1 MLPLLLTGVQV
12 MLFQM
17 GLVQGFQC
25 NEEYH
30 VIKVASR
37 FNKNCTF
44 NKPITECKTLQDVV
58 TNIKSLNETCI
69 EIYNNQN
76 LTESIRFK
84 YVSGLTLLKA
94 PNVSEVVVDC
104 NANTS
109 CGQNGTG
116 ISFRNSSNIKIY
128 GLKFQK
134 CGIKRKTDLCA
145 ERQNLVFYI
154 SSAFHFDYITN
165 VTFESVQLVESH
177 GYSVHMFNSE
187 SQLIFRKVTIKDGT
201 LVSNYY
207 SDSCVEVIGFGSGGG
222 MRIEFGGSSTF
233 SRENQ
238 IEISSSNY
246 QNNIAEMNDRNFSC
260 NFTKVFFPY
269 GRGGALSIIFNGDS
283 RNNSV
288 VVTNSNFTNNSALWG
303 GSIHFKFD
311 DHSQYNDVQ
320 VRNVLMNSSNATLY
334 GGGILAWGVNNEDF
348 NNFSVSKTKFNGNN
362 ASLGGGL
369 AIMGLKG
376 KGKYTT
382 VMNCSFEDNAASFGA
397 GIFIKDT
404 KATLDT
410 VSVSQNN
417 IKSMGV
423 YSQPFNGAIASFNST
438 VIVDGNSFIEKNINT
453 GFLLDQ
459 TKLHIKGHLSLSENN
474 GFDGGG
480 MAVYGNSHIKTYK
493 NSTLYFAYNKASSRG
508 GGLFVMVPGPY
519 IKPLDSIVL
528 SRYNCFIENDND
540 GNISFVNNTASN
552 KYGNAMFVSTLQ
564 HCTRG
569 INEFQ
574 TVFTNWTNFF
584 FRPDNDSHN
593 VVTEPNTMTLN
604 MDEWTPAPG
613 IPFEPSVILYDERGT
628 NVAET
633 VDVTLEPESITTSTL
648 NKKFVIDDDNK
659 INIAFK
665 GNKSI
670 NFSAIIVAT
679 NSEVLP
685 HNITNITFQECP
697 FGFYYNE
704 QDKSC
709 QCGRPH
715 DFPKGIAQCGH
726 SDIYVFKNRW
736 VYKNASYE
744 CPSGYCIDC
753 QNDTLTGFE
762 CKLNILKQCNETRNQ
777 TSRLCSR
784 CIEGFSVTIGSNMC
798 SLCTDNK
805 GLPLIIF
812 VYVIICI
819 IATILFLVC
828 NFNGYACYLNS
839 AVFFYKCAGTVM
851 EPVKVYYIDP
861 VMKFL
866 LSLLS
871 ETFESR
877 EVGIC
882 FMDGLNNL
890 EKLAITFAKPFL
902 IISPIVIIIAIL
914 YCCTSRG
921 CTIPKCTNRGW
932 KCFKMEICKRSIN
945 NILIVF
951 WMGIII
957 AILQTLH
964 SVSID
969 GTKYVFV
976 YADEVY
982 LGKNHSRYFAM
993 AIIMIIAAV
1002 GFLLCT
1008 IFYEKFYTHLICRFR
1023 IVVYILS
1030 FLIYAIICIYVPSD
1044 VRVTLASIFCLIMV
1058 SVILLLPSN
1067 RNYQERD
1074 STTINNNEEDD
1085 DREQLIQSNENN
1097 RNEKLLNGLELTH
1110 LSMLTLLVLL
1120 YGSME
1125 GLYCPSISEKKIVH
1139 PCRVISISINIL
1151 LYLPLVT
1158 SVFYCVYDLYLN
1170 YLKDKILAT
1179 CRRNLEDATGI
1190 LVIQFRRT
1198 FLLPPGII
1206 KVLKLD
1212 LQACVGPCQIF
1223 LQKYLAEKSR

>member
-1 MLPLLLTGVQV
+1 MLLLVLTGVQV

-17 GLVQGFQC
+17 GLVQGYQC
-25 NEEYH
+25 DEEYH

-37 FNKNCTF
+37 FDKSCTPSE
-44 NKPITECKTLQDVV
+44 PITECKTLQDVV
-58 TNIKSLNETCI
+58 TNIKNLNETCI
-69 EIYNNQN
+69 EIYNNQIF
-76 LTESIRFK
+76 TESIRFK
-84 YVSGLTLLKA
+84 HVSGLTLLKA
-94 PNVSEVVVDC
+94 SNVSEVVVDC
-104 NANTS
+104 NTNTS

-116 ISFRNSSNIKIY
+116 ISFGSSSNIKIY

-134 CGIKRKTDLCA
+134 CGIKRKTDICV
-145 ERQNLVFYI
+145 EKQNLVFYI
-154 SSAFHFDYITN
+154 SSAFHFDHITN

-177 GYSVHMFNSE
+177 GYSVHMFNSG
-187 SQLIFRKVTIKDGT
+187 SQLVFHNVTVKNGI
-201 LVSNYY
+201 LVPNYH
-207 SDSCVEVIGFGSGGG
+207 SDSCSEVKGFGSGGG
-222 MRIEFGGSSTF
+222 MLIEFCGSSNF

-238 IEISSSNY
+238 VEISSGNF
-246 QNNIAEMNDRNFSC
+246 QNNIAEMEDRNFSC
-260 NFTKVFFPY
+260 NFTKDFFPY
-269 GRGGALSIIFNGDS
+269 GRGGALSIVFNGDS
-283 RNNSV
+283 RNNDV
-288 VVTNSNFTNNSALWG
+288 IVTNSSFTNNSALWG
-303 GSIHFKFD
+303 GSMHFKFD

-320 VRNVLMNSSNATLY
+320 VRSVSIDSSNGSLY
-334 GGGILAWGVNNEDF
+334 GGGILAWGVNNENN
-348 NNFSVSKTKFNGNN
+348 NNFNVSETNFYGNN

-376 KGKYTT
+376 EGKYAT
-382 VMNCSFEDNAASFGA
+382 VMNCFFEDNAASFGA

-417 IKSMGV
+417 NQSMEV
-423 YSQPFNGAIASFNST
+423 YSQTFNGAIASFNST
-438 VIVDGNSFIEKNINT
+438 VNIHGNSFIEKNINT

-459 TKLHIKGHLSLSENN
+459 TELHIKGHLNLHENS

-480 MAVYGNSHIKTYK
+480 MAVYGNSHIKTCK
-493 NSTLYFAYNKASSRG
+493 NSTLYFANNKASNRG

-519 IKPLDSIVL
+519 IRPSNNIVL
-528 SRYNCFIENDND
+528 SRYNCFLKNNNGAID

-552 KYGNAMFVSTLQ
+552 QYGNAIFVSTLQ

-569 INEFQ
+569 MNDFK
-574 TVFTNWTNFF
+574 TLFTNWTNFY

-593 VVTEPNTMTLN
+593 VVTEPSNMTLN

-613 IPFEPSVILYDERGT
+613 IPFQPSVILRDERGT

-633 VDVTLEPESITTSTL
+633 VDVTLEPESITTSNL
-648 NKKFVIDDDNK
+648 NKKFVIDDNK

-685 HNITNITFQECP
+685 HNITNITFRECP
-697 FGFYYNE
+697 FGFYYND

-715 DFPKGIAQCGH
+715 DFSKGIAQCAQ

-753 QNDTLTGFE
+753 QDDTITGFE
-762 CKLNILKQCNETRNQ
+762 CKLNIAKQCNEARNQ

-784 CIEGFSVTIGSNMC
+784 CNDNFSVTIGSNMC
-798 SLCTDNK
+798 SSCK
-805 GLPLIIF
+805 GTKWWSLILVYLIIF
-812 VYVIICI
+812 IV
-819 IATILFLVC
+819 ATILFLVC

-861 VMKFL
+861 AMTL
-866 LSLLS
+866 WLTLLS
-871 ETFESR
+871 ETFESK
-877 EVGIC
+877 EVGFC
-882 FMDGLNNL
+882 FIDGLNNL
-890 EKLAITFAKPFL
+890 DKLALTFAKPGLFIL
-902 IISPIVIIIAIL
+902 PIMIVIIIL
-914 YCCTSRG
+914 
-921 CTIPKCTNRGW
+921 KCTNKGW
-932 KCFKMEICKRSIN
+932 KFFKMEICKRSIN
-945 NILIVF
+945 NILIIF
-951 WMGIII
+951 WMDIII

-982 LGKNHSRYFAM
+982 HGKKHIRYFVV
-993 AIIMIIAAV
+993 AIIMIFAAV
-1002 GFLLCT
+1002 WFLLCT
-1008 IFYEKFYTHLICRFR
+1008 IFYEKFYTHLIGRFR

-1030 FLIYAIICIYVPSD
+1030 FLIYAIICIYVPTD
-1044 VRVTLASIFCLIMV
+1044 IRVTLASIFCLIMV
-1058 SVILLLPSN
+1058 TVILLLPSATN
-1067 RNYQERD
+1067 D
-1074 STTINNNEEDD
+1074 NNEEDD
-1085 DREQLIQSNENN
+1085 DRQQLIQSNENN
-1097 RNEKLLNGLELTH
+1097 KNEKLLNRLELTH

-1125 GLYCPSISEKKIVH
+1125 GLYCPSIAEKKIAH
-1139 PCRVISISINIL
+1139 PCRIISISINVL

-1158 SVFYCVYDLYLN
+1158 SAFYCVYDLYL
-1170 YLKDKILAT
+1170 KDKIAAI
-1179 CRRNLEDATGI
+1179 CKKREDATGI
-1190 LVIQFRRT
+1190 LVI
-1198 FLLPPGII
+1198 
-1206 KVLKLD
+1206 
-1212 LQACVGPCQIF
+1212 
-1223 LQKYLAEKSR
+1223 

>member
-1 MLPLLLTGVQV
+1 MLLLLLTGAQV

-17 GLVQGFQC
+17 GLVQGYQC
-25 NEEYH
+25 DKEYR

-37 FNKNCTF
+37 FNKSCTPSE
-44 NKPITECKTLQDVV
+44 PITECKTLQDVV

-94 PNVSEVVVDC
+94 SNISEVVVDC
-104 NANTS
+104 DTDTR

-128 GLKFQK
+128 GLKFER
-134 CGIKRKTDLCA
+134 CGIKQKTDLCA
-145 ERQNLVFYI
+145 EKQNLVFYI

-165 VTFESVQLVESH
+165 VTFEGVQLFKSH
-177 GYSVHMFNSE
+177 GYSVHMFNSG
-187 SQLIFRKVTIKDGT
+187 SQLRFHKVTVKDGIF
-201 LVSNYY
+201 VRNCY
-207 SDSCVEVIGFGSGGG
+207 SDCHAEVIGSRSGGG
-222 MRIEFGGSSTF
+222 IQIVFGGSSAF

-238 IEISSSNY
+238 VEISSSNF
-246 QNNIAEMNDRNFSC
+246 QNNIAELNDRNFSC
-260 NFTKVFFPY
+260 NFTKAYFPF

-283 RNNSV
+283 KNNDV
-288 VVTNSNFTNNSALWG
+288 VVTSSSFTNNSALWG

-320 VRNVLMNSSNATLY
+320 VRSVSIDSSNGSLY
-334 GGGILAWGVNNEDF
+334 GGGILAWGVNNENN
-348 NNFSVSKTKFNGNN
+348 NNFNVSETNFYGNN

-376 KGKYTT
+376 EGKYAT
-382 VMNCSFEDNAASFGA
+382 VMNCFFEDNAASFGA

-410 VSVSQNN
+410 VNVSQNN
-417 IKSMGV
+417 NQSMEV
-423 YSQPFNGAIASFNST
+423 YSQTFNGAIASFNST
-438 VIVDGNSFIEKNINT
+438 VNIHGDSFIEKNINT

-459 TKLHIKGHLSLSENN
+459 TELHIKGHLNLHENS

-480 MAVYGNSHIKTYK
+480 MAVYGNSHIKTCK
-493 NSTLYFAYNKASSRG
+493 NSTLYFANNKASNRG

-519 IKPLDSIVL
+519 IKPLNIML
-528 SRYNCFIENDND
+528 SRYDCFIENNNGAVD

-552 KYGNAMFVSTLQ
+552 EYGKAIFVSTLQ

-569 INEFQ
+569 MNDFE
-574 TVFTNWTNFF
+574 TVFTNWTNFY

-593 VVTEPNTMTLN
+593 VVTEPSTMKLN

-613 IPFEPSVILYDERGT
+613 IPFQPSVFLYDERGT

-633 VDVTLEPESITTSTL
+633 VDVTLEPENITTSTL
-648 NKKFVIDDDNK
+648 NKKFVIDDNK

-670 NFSAIIVAT
+670 NFSAVIVAT

-685 HNITNITFQECP
+685 HNITNITFKECP
-697 FGFYYNE
+697 FGFYYND
-704 QDKSC
+704 QDKLC

-715 DFPKGIAQCGH
+715 DFSKGIAQCAQ

-753 QNDTLTGFE
+753 QDDTITGFE
-762 CKLNILKQCNETRNQ
+762 CKLNIAKQCNEARNQ

-784 CIEGFSVTIGSNMC
+784 CNDNFSVTIGSNMC
-798 SLCTDNK
+798 SSCK
-805 GLPLIIF
+805 GTKWWSLILVYLTIF
-812 VYVIICI
+812 IV
-819 IATILFLVC
+819 ATILFLVC

-861 VMKFL
+861 AMTHWL
-866 LSLLS
+866 TLLS

-877 EVGIC
+877 KVGFC
-882 FMDGLNNL
+882 FIDGLNNL
-890 EKLAITFAKPFL
+890 DKLGFTFGKPGLFIL
-902 IISPIVIIIAIL
+902 PIVIVIIIL
-914 YCCTSRG
+914 
-921 CTIPKCTNRGW
+921 KCTNRRW
-932 KCFKMEICKRSIN
+932 KFFNMDACKRSIN
-945 NILIVF
+945 NILIIF

-964 SVSID
+964 PVSID

-982 LGKNHSRYFAM
+982 LGKNHIRYFVV
-993 AIIMIIAAV
+993 AIIMIFAAV

-1008 IFYEKFYTHLICRFR
+1008 IFYEKFYTHLIGRFR

-1030 FLIYAIICIYVPSD
+1030 FLIYAIICIYVPTD
-1044 VRVTLASIFCLIMV
+1044 IRVTLASIFCLIMV

-1067 RNYQERD
+1067 TADQERD
-1074 STTINNNEEDD
+1074 SATNDSNEEDD
-1085 DREQLIQSNENN
+1085 DHLQLIQSNENN

-1125 GLYCPSISEKKIVH
+1125 GLYCPLIAEKKIAH
-1139 PCRVISISINIL
+1139 PCRIISISINIL
-1151 LYLPLVT
+1151 LYLPLAT
-1158 SVFYCVYDLYLN
+1158 SAFYCVYNL
-1170 YLKDKILAT
+1170 YLKDTIAAICKK
-1179 CRRNLEDATGI
+1179 RRDATGI
-1190 LVIQFRRT
+1190 LVILCTRPLT
-1198 FLLPPGII
+1198 FSAWCLLNGNH
-1206 KVLKLD
+1206 
-1212 LQACVGPCQIF
+1212 A
-1223 LQKYLAEKSR
+1223 

>member
-1 MLPLLLTGVQV
+1 MLLLLLTGAQV

-17 GLVQGFQC
+17 GLVQGYQC
-25 NEEYH
+25 DKEYR

-37 FNKNCTF
+37 FNKSCTPSE
-44 NKPITECKTLQDVV
+44 PITKCKTLQDVV

-94 PNVSEVVVDC
+94 SNISEIVVDC
-104 NANTS
+104 NTDTR

-128 GLKFQK
+128 GLKFER
-134 CGIKRKTDLCA
+134 CGMKQKTDLCA
-145 ERQNLVFYI
+145 EKQNFVFYI

-165 VTFESVQLVESH
+165 ITFESVQLFKSH
-177 GYSVHMFNSE
+177 GYSVHMFNSG
-187 SQLIFRKVTIKDGT
+187 SQLRFHKVTVKDGIF
-201 LVSNYY
+201 VRNCYSN
-207 SDSCVEVIGFGSGGG
+207 CHAEVIGSRSGGG
-222 MRIEFGGSSTF
+222 IRIDFGGSSAF
-233 SRENQ
+233 SQENQ
-238 IEISSSNY
+238 VEISSSNF
-246 QNNIAEMNDRNFSC
+246 QNNIAELNDRNFSC
-260 NFTKVFFPY
+260 NFTKAYFPF

-283 RNNSV
+283 KNNDV
-288 VVTNSNFTNNSALWG
+288 VVTNSSFTNNSALWG
-303 GSIHFKFD
+303 GSIHFRFD
-311 DHSQYNDVQ
+311 DHSQYNNVQ
-320 VRNVLMNSSNATLY
+320 VKSVSIDSSKASLY
-334 GGGILAWGVNNEDF
+334 GGGILAWGVSNESN
-348 NNFSVSKTKFNGNN
+348 NNFIVSETNFYGNN
-362 ASLGGGL
+362 ANLGGGL

-376 KGKYTT
+376 QGKYAT

-417 IKSMGV
+417 NKSTEV
-423 YSQPFNGAIASFNST
+423 YNQTFNGAIASFNST
-438 VIVDGNSFIEKNINT
+438 VNVHGNSFIEKNINT

-459 TKLHIKGHLSLSENN
+459 TKLDIKGHLSLSKNN

-480 MAVYGNSHIKTYK
+480 MAVYGNSYIKTCK
-493 NSTLYFAYNKASSRG
+493 NSTLYFANNKASNRG

-519 IKPLDSIVL
+519 IKPLNNIML
-528 SRYNCFIENDND
+528 SRYDCFIKNNNGAVD

-552 KYGNAMFVSTLQ
+552 KYGKAIFVSTLQ

-569 INEFQ
+569 MNDFE
-574 TVFTNWTNFF
+574 TVFTNWTNFY
-584 FRPDNDSHN
+584 FRPDNDDHN
-593 VVTEPNTMTLN
+593 VVTEPSTMKLN
-604 MDEWTPAPG
+604 MDEWSPAPG
-613 IPFEPSVILYDERGT
+613 IPFQPSVILYDERGT

-633 VDVTLEPESITTSTL
+633 VDVTLEPQSITTSTL
-648 NKKFVIDDDNK
+648 NKKFVIDDNK

-685 HNITNITFQECP
+685 HNITNITFRECP
-697 FGFYYNE
+697 FGFYYND

-715 DFPKGIAQCGH
+715 DFSKGIAQCAQ

-736 VYKNASYE
+736 VYINASYE

-753 QNDTLTGFE
+753 QDDTITGFE
-762 CKLNILKQCNETRNQ
+762 CKLNISKQCNEARKQ

-784 CIEGFSVTIGSNMC
+784 CMDGYSVTIGSNMC
-798 SLCTDNK
+798 ISCK
-805 GLPLIIF
+805 GGHSWWPLIIF
-812 VYVIICI
+812 AYLIIFI
-819 IATILFLVC
+819 TATILFLVC

-861 VMKFL
+861 AMTL
-866 LSLLS
+866 WLTLLS

-877 EVGIC
+877 EVGFC
-882 FMDGLNNL
+882 FIDGLNNL
-890 EKLAITFAKPFL
+890 DKLGFTFGKQGLFIL
-902 IISPIVIIIAIL
+902 PIVIVIVIL
-914 YCCTSRG
+914 
-921 CTIPKCTNRGW
+921 KCTNKGW
-932 KCFKMEICKRSIN
+932 KFFNMDICKRSIN
-945 NILIVF
+945 NILIIF

-964 SVSID
+964 PVSID

-982 LGKNHSRYFAM
+982 LGKNHRPYFAM
-993 AIIMIIAAV
+993 AVVMIIAAAV
-1002 GFLLCT
+1002 FLICT
-1008 IFYEKFYTHLICRFR
+1008 LFYEKFYSHLIGRFR

-1030 FLIYAIICIYVPSD
+1030 FLIYAIICIYVPTD
-1044 VRVTLASIFCLIMV
+1044 IRVTLASIFCLIMV
-1058 SVILLLPSN
+1058 SVILLLPTNDNS
-1067 RNYQERD
+1067 
-1074 STTINNNEEDD
+1074 EEDD
-1085 DREQLIQSNENN
+1085 DRQQLIQSNENN

-1125 GLYCPSISEKKIVH
+1125 GLYCPRIAEKKIAH
-1139 PCRVISISINIL
+1139 PCRIISISINIL
-1151 LYLPLVT
+1151 LYLPLAT
-1158 SVFYCVYDLYLN
+1158 SAFYCVYNLYL
-1170 YLKDKILAT
+1170 KHKIAAIRK
-1179 CRRNLEDATGI
+1179 RRKDATGI
-1190 LVIQFRRT
+1190 LVILYTRPLT
-1198 FLLPPGII
+1198 FSAWCLLNGIHT
-1206 KVLKLD
+1206 
-1212 LQACVGPCQIF
+1212 
-1223 LQKYLAEKSR
+1223 

>member
-1 MLPLLLTGVQV
+1 MLLLILIGVQV
-12 MLFQM
+12 MLFQVE
-17 GLVQGFQC
+17 LVGGCQC
-25 NEEYH
+25 HKKYS
-30 VIKVASR
+30 VVKVANE
-37 FNKNCTF
+37 FNKNCTSS
-44 NKPITECKTLQDVV
+44 KPRCKTLQDVIM
-58 TNIKSLNETCI
+58 NIKNLNETCI
-69 EIYNNQN
+69 EIYNDQS
-76 LTESIRFK
+76 LTESIKFK

-104 NANTS
+104 LTNTS
-109 CGQNGTG
+109 YGHNGTG

-134 CGIKRKTDLCA
+134 CGMKRKTDLCS
-145 ERQNLVFYI
+145 EKQNLLLYI

-165 VTFESVQLVESH
+165 VTFESVHLVESH
-177 GYSVHMFNSE
+177 GYSIHMFNSG
-187 SQLIFRKVTIKDGT
+187 SQLKFHNVTVKNGI
-201 LVSNYY
+201 LVPNYH
-207 SDSCVEVIGFGSGGG
+207 SDSCLEVKGFGSGGG
-222 MRIEFGGSSTF
+222 MRIEFGGSSAF

-238 IEISSSNY
+238 VEISSSNY
-246 QNNIAEMNDRNFSC
+246 QNNIAEMHDRNFSC
-260 NFTKVFFPY
+260 NFTNVFFPY
-269 GRGGALSIIFNGDS
+269 GRGGALSFIFNGDS

-288 VVTNSNFTNNSALWG
+288 VVTNSIFTNNSALWG
-303 GSIHFKFD
+303 GSIHIKFD
-311 DHSQYNDVQ
+311 DRSQYNDVQ
-320 VRNVLMNSSNATLY
+320 IRNVSMNSSNATLY

-348 NNFSVSKTKFNGNN
+348 NNFNVSETKFNGNN

-376 KGKYTT
+376 KGKYAT

-410 VSVSQNN
+410 LSVSQNN

-423 YSQPFNGAIASFNST
+423 YNQTFNGAIASFNST
-438 VIVDGNSFIEKNINT
+438 VRVDGNSFIEKNINT

-459 TKLHIKGHLSLSENN
+459 TELCIKGHLVLSENN

-480 MAVYGNSHIKTYK
+480 MAVYGNSHIKTHK
-493 NSTLYFAYNKASSRG
+493 NSGLYFVNNKASNRG

-528 SRYNCFIENDND
+528 SRYNCFIENGND

-564 HCTRG
+564 HCARG
-569 INEFQ
+569 INDF
-574 TVFTNWTNFF
+574 TKVFTNWTNFY
-584 FRPDNDSHN
+584 FRPDNDNHN
-593 VVTEPNTMTLN
+593 VVTEPYRMILD
-604 MDEWTPAPG
+604 MSEWTPAPG
-613 IPFEPSVILYDERGT
+613 IPFEPSVILHDERGT

-715 DFPKGIAQCGH
+715 DFPKGIAQCAH

-753 QNDTLTGFE
+753 QNDTITGFE
-762 CKLNILKQCNETRNQ
+762 CKLDILKQCNETRNQ

-784 CIEGFSVTIGSNMC
+784 CIKGFSVTIGSNMC
-798 SLCTDNK
+798 SLCTDNN

-819 IATILFLVC
+819 IATILFLFC

-839 AVFFYKCAGTVM
+839 AVFFYKCAGTMM

-861 VMKFL
+861 VMTFW

-877 EVGIC
+877 EVGFC
-882 FMDGLNNL
+882 FIDSLNNL
-890 EKLAITFAKPFL
+890 DKLGLTFGKPVLF
-902 IISPIVIIIAIL
+902 IIPILIVIIIL
-914 YCCTSRG
+914 
-921 CTIPKCTNRGW
+921 KCTNKGW
-932 KCFKMEICKRSIN
+932 KFFKMEICKRSIN
-945 NILIVF
+945 NILIIF

-982 LGKNHSRYFAM
+982 LGKNHRGYFAM

-1008 IFYEKFYTHLICRFR
+1008 IFYEKFYTHLIGRFR

-1044 VRVTLASIFCLIMV
+1044 IRVTLASIFCLIMV

-1067 RNYQERD
+1067 G
-1074 STTINNNEEDD
+1074 TNNNDEEDD
-1085 DREQLIQSNENN
+1085 GRQQLIQSNENN
-1097 RNEKLLNGLELTH
+1097 RNDKFLNGLELTH
-1110 LSMLTLLVLL
+1110 LSMLTLLVLF

-1125 GLYCPSISEKKIVH
+1125 GLYCPSISEKKIAH
-1139 PCRVISISINIL
+1139 PCRIISISINIL
-1151 LYLPLVT
+1151 LYLPLLT
-1158 SVFYCVYDLYLN
+1158 SAIYFLYDLH
-1170 YLKDKILAT
+1170 LKDKIAAI
-1179 CRRNLEDATGI
+1179 CNKREDATGI
-1190 LVIQFRRT
+1190 LVI
-1198 FLLPPGII
+1198 
-1206 KVLKLD
+1206 
-1212 LQACVGPCQIF
+1212 
-1223 LQKYLAEKSR
+1223 

>member
-1 MLPLLLTGVQV
+1 MLLLLLTGVQV

-17 GLVQGFQC
+17 GLVQGYQC
-25 NEEYH
+25 DKEYR
-30 VIKVASR
+30 VIKVANR
-37 FNKNCTF
+37 FDKNCTSS
-44 NKPITECKTLQDVV
+44 KTECKTLEDVV
-58 TNIKSLNETCI
+58 RNIKGLNATCI
-69 EIYNNQN
+69 EIYNNQS
-76 LTESIRFK
+76 LTGSVRFK

-94 PNVSEVVVDC
+94 PSVSEVVVDC
-104 NANTS
+104 NTNTS
-109 CGQNGTG
+109 CGRNGTG
-116 ISFRNSSNIKIY
+116 ISFRSSSNIKIF

-134 CGIKRKTDLCA
+134 CGIKRKTDLCS
-145 ERQNLVFYI
+145 EKQNLILYI

-177 GYSVHMFNSE
+177 GYSVHMFNSG
-187 SQLIFRKVTIKDGT
+187 SQLIFRKVTVRDGIS
-201 LVSNYY
+201 VPNYD
-207 SDSCVEVIGFGSGGG
+207 SDSCEEVIGFRSGGG
-222 MRIEFGGSSTF
+222 MRIEFGGNSTF
-233 SRENQ
+233 SRDNQ
-238 IEISSSNY
+238 VEISSSNY
-246 QNNIAEMNDRNFSC
+246 QNNIAEMKDRNFSC

-269 GRGGALSIIFNGDS
+269 GRGGALSIVFNGDS
-283 RNNSV
+283 RNNYIIVS
-288 VVTNSNFTNNSALWG
+288 NSTFTNNSALWG

-320 VRNVLMNSSNATLY
+320 VKNVLMNSSNASLY
-334 GGGILAWGVNNEDF
+334 GGGILAWGINNEDF
-348 NNFSVSKTKFNGNN
+348 NNFNVSKTIFHGNT

-369 AIMGLKG
+369 AVMGLKG
-376 KGKYTT
+376 EGKFAT
-382 VMNCSFEDNAASFGA
+382 VMNCSFKDNSASFGA

-404 KATLDT
+404 KATLDA
-410 VSVSQNN
+410 VSVSENN
-417 IKSMGV
+417 IKSTGG
-423 YSQPFNGAIASFNST
+423 YSQTFNGAIASFNST
-438 VIVDGNSFIEKNINT
+438 VRVHGNSLIEKNINT

-459 TKLHIKGHLSLSENN
+459 TKLHIKGHLKLYENS

-480 MAVYGNSHIKTYK
+480 MAVYGNSYIKTDI
-493 NSTLYFAYNKASSRG
+493 NSTLYFANNKASNRG

-528 SRYNCFIENDND
+528 SRYNCFIENAVY
-540 GNISFVNNTASN
+540 GNISFVNNIASN
-552 KYGNAMFVSTLQ
+552 KYGNAIFASTLQ

-569 INEFQ
+569 INHFK
-574 TVFTNWTNFF
+574 TVFTNWTNFYF
-584 FRPDNDSHN
+584 QPDNDSHN
-593 VVTEPNTMTLN
+593 VVTEPSTMKLN
-604 MDEWTPAPG
+604 MHEWTPAPG
-613 IPFEPSVILYDERGT
+613 IPFQPSVILYDERDT

-633 VDVTLEPESITTSTL
+633 VDVTLEPETITTSTL
-648 NKKFVIDDDNK
+648 NKKFVIDDNK

-679 NSEVLP
+679 DSEVLP
-685 HNITNITFQECP
+685 HNITNITFKECP
-697 FGFYYNE
+697 FGFYYDE

-715 DFPKGIAQCGH
+715 DFSKGIAQCAQ

-753 QNDTLTGFE
+753 QNDTITGFE
-762 CKLNILKQCNETRNQ
+762 CKLNISKQCNETRSQ

-784 CIEGFSVTIGSNMC
+784 CKDGYSVTIGSNMC
-798 SLCTDNK
+798 RSCTDNK
-805 GLPLIIF
+805 GWTIIIF
-812 VYVIICI
+812 LYMVIFIL
-819 IATILFLVC
+819 ATILFLVC
-828 NFNGYACYLNS
+828 NYNGYACYLNS

-861 VMKFL
+861 VMTFW

-877 EVGIC
+877 EVGFC
-882 FMDGLNNL
+882 FSDGLNNL
-890 EKLAITFAKPFL
+890 DKLALTFGKPGLFIL
-902 IISPIVIIIAIL
+902 PMIIVIIIL
-914 YCCTSRG
+914 
-921 CTIPKCTNRGW
+921 KCTNKGW
-932 KCFKMEICKRSIN
+932 KFFKIETCKRSIN
-945 NILIVF
+945 NILIIF
-951 WMGIII
+951 WMCIII

-982 LGKNHSRYFAM
+982 LGKNHRGYFAM
-993 AIIMIIAAV
+993 AVVMIIAAV

-1008 IFYEKFYTHLICRFR
+1008 LFYEKFYTHLIGRFR

-1030 FLIYAIICIYVPSD
+1030 FLVYAIICIYVPSD
-1044 VRVTLASIFCLIMV
+1044 IRVTLASIFCLIMV

-1067 RNYQERD
+1067 TNDQERD
-1074 STTINNNEEDD
+1074 STTNGNHEEDD

-1125 GLYCPSISEKKIVH
+1125 GLYCPSIPEKKIAH

-1151 LYLPLVT
+1151 LYLPLFT
-1158 SVFYCVYDLYLN
+1158 SAFYFMYDLYF
-1170 YLKDKILAT
+1170 KDKIAAI
-1179 CRRNLEDATGI
+1179 CRRREDATGI
-1190 LVIQFRRT
+1190 LVI
-1198 FLLPPGII
+1198 
-1206 KVLKLD
+1206 
-1212 LQACVGPCQIF
+1212 
-1223 LQKYLAEKSR
+1223 

>member
-25 NEEYH
+25 DEEH
-30 VIKVASR
+30 IIKVASR
-37 FNKNCTF
+37 FTKNCTF
-44 NKPITECKTLQDVV
+44 RNPIRECKTLQDVV
-58 TNIKSLNETCI
+58 TNIKSLNDTCI

-94 PNVSEVVVDC
+94 PSISEVVVDC
-104 NANTS
+104 NASTS

-134 CGIKRKTDLCA
+134 CGMKRKTDLCA
-145 ERQNLVFYI
+145 EKQNLVFYI
-154 SSAFHFDYITN
+154 SSAFHFDYIRD

-177 GYSVHMFNSE
+177 GYSVHMFNSG
-187 SQLIFRKVTIKDGT
+187 SQLKFHNVTVKNGI
-201 LVSNYY
+201 LVPNYH
-207 SDSCVEVIGFGSGGG
+207 SDSCLEVKGFGSGGG
-222 MRIEFGGSSTF
+222 MRIEFGGSSAF

-238 IEISSSNY
+238 VEISSSNY
-246 QNNIAEMNDRNFSC
+246 QNNIAEMHDRNFSC
-260 NFTKVFFPY
+260 NFTNVFFPY
-269 GRGGALSIIFNGDS
+269 GRGGALSFIFNGDS
-283 RNNSV
+283 RNNSL
-288 VVTNSNFTNNSALWG
+288 VVTNSIFTNNSALWG
-303 GSIHFKFD
+303 GSIHIKFD
-311 DHSQYNDVQ
+311 DRSQYNDVQ
-320 VRNVLMNSSNATLY
+320 IRNVSMNSSNATLY

-348 NNFSVSKTKFNGNN
+348 NNFNVSETKFNGNN

-376 KGKYTT
+376 KDKYAT
-382 VMNCSFEDNAASFGA
+382 VMNCSFEDNVASFGV

-410 VSVSQNN
+410 VSVGQNN

-423 YSQPFNGAIASFNST
+423 FDQTFNGAIASFNSI
-438 VIVDGNSFIEKNINT
+438 VRVDGSSFIEKNINT
-453 GFLLDQ
+453 GFLLNQ
-459 TKLHIKGHLSLSENN
+459 TELCIKGHLVLSENS

-480 MAVYGNSHIKTYK
+480 MAVYGNSHIKTDN
-493 NSTLYFAYNKASSRG
+493 NSGLYFVNNKASNRG
-508 GGLFVMVPGPY
+508 GGLFVMVPGPD
-519 IKPLDSIVL
+519 IKPLHSIVL
-528 SRYNCFIENDND
+528 SRYNCFIENGND

-564 HCTRG
+564 HCARG
-569 INEFQ
+569 INDFK
-574 TVFTNWTNFF
+574 TVFTNWTNFY

-593 VVTEPNTMTLN
+593 VVTEPSTMKLN
-604 MDEWTPAPG
+604 MSEWTPAPG
-613 IPFEPSVILYDERGT
+613 IPFQPSVFLYDERGT

-648 NKKFVIDDDNK
+648 NKKFLIDDNK

-665 GNKSI
+665 GNKLIS
-670 NFSAIIVAT
+670 FSAIIVAT

-685 HNITNITFQECP
+685 HHITNITFQECP
-697 FGFYYNE
+697 FGFYYDE
-704 QDKSC
+704 QGKSC
-709 QCGRPH
+709 HCGRPH
-715 DFPKGIAQCGH
+715 DFSKGIAQCAQ

-753 QNDTLTGFE
+753 QNDTITGFE
-762 CKLNILKQCNETRNQ
+762 CKLDILKQCNETRDQ

-784 CIEGFSVTIGSNMC
+784 CRDGFSVTIGGNMC
-798 SLCTDNK
+798 SSCTGK
-805 GLPLIIF
+805 KWWPLIIF
-812 VYVIICI
+812 VSLVIFTLV
-819 IATILFLVC
+819 TILFLVC
-828 NFNGYACYLNS
+828 NCNGYACYLNS

-861 VMKFL
+861 VMTFW

-877 EVGIC
+877 EVGFC
-882 FMDGLNNL
+882 FIDSLNNL
-890 EKLAITFAKPFL
+890 DKLGLTFGKPVLF
-902 IISPIVIIIAIL
+902 IIPIIIVIL
-914 YCCTSRG
+914 TL
-921 CTIPKCTNRGW
+921 KCTNKGW
-932 KCFKMEICKRSIN
+932 KFFKMEICKRSIN
-945 NILIVF
+945 NILIIF

-982 LGKNHSRYFAM
+982 LGKNHRGYFAM

-1008 IFYEKFYTHLICRFR
+1008 IFYEKFYTHLIGRFR

-1044 VRVTLASIFCLIMV
+1044 IRVTLASIFCLIMV
-1058 SVILLLPSN
+1058 FVILLLPS
-1067 RNYQERD
+1067 
-1074 STTINNNEEDD
+1074 SGTNNNDEEDD
-1085 DREQLIQSNENN
+1085 GRKQLIQSNENN
-1097 RNEKLLNGLELTH
+1097 RNEKFLNDLELTH

-1125 GLYCPSISEKKIVH
+1125 GLYCPTISEKKIAH
-1139 PCRVISISINIL
+1139 PCRIISISIKIL
-1151 LYLPLVT
+1151 LYLPLLT
-1158 SVFYCVYDLYLN
+1158 SAIYFLYDLQ
-1170 YLKDKILAT
+1170 LKDKIAAI
-1179 CRRNLEDATGI
+1179 CNKRKDATGI
-1190 LVIQFRRT
+1190 LVI
-1198 FLLPPGII
+1198 
-1206 KVLKLD
+1206 
-1212 LQACVGPCQIF
+1212 
-1223 LQKYLAEKSR
+1223 

>member
-1 MLPLLLTGVQV
+1 MLLLLLTGAQV

-17 GLVQGFQC
+17 GLVQGYQC
-25 NEEYH
+25 DKEYR

-37 FNKNCTF
+37 FNKSCTPSE
-44 NKPITECKTLQDVV
+44 PITECKTLQDVV

-94 PNVSEVVVDC
+94 SNISEVVVDC
-104 NANTS
+104 DTDTR

-128 GLKFQK
+128 GLKFER
-134 CGIKRKTDLCA
+134 CGIKQKTDLCA
-145 ERQNLVFYI
+145 EKQNLVFYI

-165 VTFESVQLVESH
+165 VTFEGVQLFKSH
-177 GYSVHMFNSE
+177 GYSVHMFNSG
-187 SQLIFRKVTIKDGT
+187 SQLRFHKVTVKDGIF
-201 LVSNYY
+201 VRNCY
-207 SDSCVEVIGFGSGGG
+207 SDCHAEVIGSRSGGG
-222 MRIEFGGSSTF
+222 IQIVFGGSSAF
-233 SRENQ
+233 SRDNQ
-238 IEISSSNY
+238 VEISSSNF
-246 QNNIAEMNDRNFSC
+246 QNNIAELNDRNFSC
-260 NFTKVFFPY
+260 NFTKAYFPF

-283 RNNSV
+283 KNNDV
-288 VVTNSNFTNNSALWG
+288 VVTSSSFTNNSALWG

-311 DHSQYNDVQ
+311 DHSQYNNVQ
-320 VRNVLMNSSNATLY
+320 IKSVSIDSSKASLY
-334 GGGILAWGVNNEDF
+334 GGGILACGVNNESN
-348 NNFSVSKTKFNGNN
+348 NNFNVSETNFYGNN
-362 ASLGGGL
+362 ANLGGGL

-376 KGKYTT
+376 QGKYAT

-417 IKSMGV
+417 NKSTEV
-423 YSQPFNGAIASFNST
+423 YNQTFNGAIASFNST
-438 VIVDGNSFIEKNINT
+438 VNVHGNSFIEKNINT

-459 TKLHIKGHLSLSENN
+459 TKLDIKGHLSLSKNN

-480 MAVYGNSHIKTYK
+480 MAVYGNSYIKTYK
-493 NSTLYFAYNKASSRG
+493 NSTLYFANNKASNRG

-519 IKPLDSIVL
+519 IKPLNIML
-528 SRYNCFIENDND
+528 SRYDCFIKNNNGAVD

-552 KYGNAMFVSTLQ
+552 EYGKAIFVSTLQ

-569 INEFQ
+569 MNDFE
-574 TVFTNWTNFF
+574 TVFTNWTNFY

-593 VVTEPNTMTLN
+593 VVTEPSTMKLN

-613 IPFEPSVILYDERGT
+613 IPFQPSVFLYDERGT

-633 VDVTLEPESITTSTL
+633 VDITLEPENITTSTL
-648 NKKFVIDDDNK
+648 NKKFVIDDNK

-670 NFSAIIVAT
+670 NFSAVIVAT

-685 HNITNITFQECP
+685 HNITNITFKECP
-697 FGFYYNE
+697 FGFYYND
-704 QDKSC
+704 QDKLC

-715 DFPKGIAQCGH
+715 DFSKGIAQCAQ

-736 VYKNASYE
+736 VYENASYE

-753 QNDTLTGFE
+753 QDDTITGFE
-762 CKLNILKQCNETRNQ
+762 CKLNISKQCNEARNQ

-784 CIEGFSVTIGSNMC
+784 CNDSFSVTIGSNMC
-798 SLCTDNK
+798 SPCK
-805 GLPLIIF
+805 GTKWWPLIIF
-812 VYVIICI
+812 TYLIIFI
-819 IATILFLVC
+819 AATILFLVC

-861 VMKFL
+861 AMTHWL
-866 LSLLS
+866 TLLS

-877 EVGIC
+877 KVGFC
-882 FMDGLNNL
+882 FIDGLNNL
-890 EKLAITFAKPFL
+890 DKLGFTFGKPGLFIL
-902 IISPIVIIIAIL
+902 PIVIVIIIL
-914 YCCTSRG
+914 
-921 CTIPKCTNRGW
+921 KCTNRRW
-932 KCFKMEICKRSIN
+932 KFFNMDACKRSIN
-945 NILIVF
+945 NILIIF

-964 SVSID
+964 PVSID

-982 LGKNHSRYFAM
+982 LGKNHRPYFAI
-993 AIIMIIAAV
+993 AVVMIIAAAV
-1002 GFLLCT
+1002 FLFCT
-1008 IFYEKFYTHLICRFR
+1008 LFYQKFYSHLIGRFR

-1030 FLIYAIICIYVPSD
+1030 FLIYAIICIYVPTD
-1044 VRVTLASIFCLIMV
+1044 IRVTLASIFCLIMV

-1067 RNYQERD
+1067 TADQERD
-1074 STTINNNEEDD
+1074 SATNDSNEEDD
-1085 DREQLIQSNENN
+1085 DHLQLIQSNENN

-1125 GLYCPSISEKKIVH
+1125 GLYCPLIAEKKIAH
-1139 PCRVISISINIL
+1139 PCRIISISINIL
-1151 LYLPLVT
+1151 LYLPLAT
-1158 SVFYCVYDLYLN
+1158 SAFYCVYNL
-1170 YLKDKILAT
+1170 YLKDTIAAICKK
-1179 CRRNLEDATGI
+1179 RRDATGI
-1190 LVIQFRRT
+1190 LVILCTRPLT
-1198 FLLPPGII
+1198 FSAWCLLNGNH
-1206 KVLKLD
+1206 
-1212 LQACVGPCQIF
+1212 A
-1223 LQKYLAEKSR
+1223 